1 MGEKNQIDLKKS
13 VDDLNEVINKEE
25 QKEEE
30 KTVSML
36 AKAMEKLGLRNGQT
50 EINITKSK
58 ADSITEEVEDESDDV
73 EAPQM
78 SDVESGEIDA
88 SEFVEKAIGYMSSVH
103 DLVKSL
109 KSEIELIKETNTDL
123 TKSMTDAHF
132 ALSALLNSQTELHK
146 ATKTKVEPITATTR
160 EVAIPS
166 KAQLNKSVDNSED
179 DETTLTK
186 NNKDYFDNAE
196 VNILAK
202 ALRESTITAEEYS
215 EAKRTYTIPKRLLS

>member
-166 KAQLNKSVDNSED
+166 RAQLNKSVDNSED